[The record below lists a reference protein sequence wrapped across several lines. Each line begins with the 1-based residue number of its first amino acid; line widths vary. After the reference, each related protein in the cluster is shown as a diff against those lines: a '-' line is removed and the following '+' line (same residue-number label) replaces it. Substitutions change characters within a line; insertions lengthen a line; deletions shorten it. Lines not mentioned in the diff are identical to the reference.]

1 MKALFRIAVLLA
13 CALTIIG
20 CKSVQY
26 MPVEHTHTDSIYI
39 TQHHR
44 DSIYLHDSIHIRET
58 ADTVL
63 IERWHTR
70 WRERVVTD
78 TLMVVQRDT
87 IPQPYPVEVEVERR
101 LTWWQQT
108 RLHIANIVLIALAIC
123 AAWWLIRRR
132 W

>member
-1 MKALFRIAVLLA
+1 MLLVCVMAL
-13 CALTIIG
+13 IG

-26 MPVEHTHTDSIYI
+26 VPVEHTRTDSIYI
-39 TQHHR
+39 TQHQR

-70 WRERVVTD
+70 WRERIITD

-87 IPQPYPVEVEVERR
+87 IPQPYPVEVQVERR

-123 AAWWLIRRR
+123 AAYWLIRRR

>member
-1 MKALFRIAVLLA
+1 MFMACVMAL
-13 CALTIIG
+13 IG

-26 MPVEHTHTDSIYI
+26 IPVVHTKTDSIYI
-39 TQHHR
+39 TQHQR

-63 IERWHTR
+63 IERWYTR
-70 WRERVVTD
+70 WRERIITD

-87 IPQPYPVEVEVERR
+87 IPQPYPVEVQVERQ

-108 RLHIANIVLIALAIC
+108 RLHLANLVLVALAVC
-123 AAWWLIRRR
+123 AAWWVIRRR